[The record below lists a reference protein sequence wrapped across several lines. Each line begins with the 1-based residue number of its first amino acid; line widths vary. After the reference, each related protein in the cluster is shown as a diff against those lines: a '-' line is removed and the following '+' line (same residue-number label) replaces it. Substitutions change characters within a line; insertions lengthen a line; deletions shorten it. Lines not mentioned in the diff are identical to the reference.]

1 VPEPVSYVD
10 VEETLMECSEP
21 GAIRD
26 EELIAFF
33 EGEKVRPMVAM
44 HLAHCQECS
53 SRLVMYRG
61 MERKLT
67 RRLYRWDCPSNQIL
81 GEYQLEMLDGQLV
94 QAVQAHLMRCVLC
107 AAELATLTN
116 FLTVDLLLEQR
127 VKVEE
132 LVPAVSGQDIL
143 RDAFYPIEDARRR
156 IEHVRDQA
164 LTGMRRIAAWLIPTQ
179 PGLAYQR
186 GSTPQV
192 VSWPRNY
199 LAEDVTISLQLEQ
212 SVKQRGSLQL
222 IGFVSR
228 QGLAVEALQGTVTQ
242 LMTSEGVV
250 QEQQIDDLGNVIFVD
265 LAPALYTL
273 EVHLPEGIVVI
284 DQLAV
289 QAQE

>member
-1 VPEPVSYVD
+1 
-10 VEETLMECSEP
+10 MECSEP

-26 EELIAFF
+26 EELIAYF

-61 MERKLT
+61 IERKLV

-81 GEYQLEMLDGQLV
+81 GEYQLGMLDNHLLQP
-94 QAVQAHLMRCVLC
+94 VQAHLMRCVLC
-107 AAELATLTN
+107 AAELATLTH
-116 FLTVDLLLEQR
+116 FLTADPLLEPR

-132 LVPAVSGQDIL
+132 LVPAVPGPELS
-143 RDAFYPIEDARRR
+143 RDAFYPVEDAKRRLEYIR
-156 IEHVRDQA
+156 EQT

-212 SVKQRGSLQL
+212 SLKQRGSWQL

-228 QGLAVEALQGTVTQ
+228 QGLAVEALQGTLTQ
-242 LMTSEGVV
+242 LMTTEGVI
-250 QEQQIDDLGNVIFVD
+250 QQQQIDDLGNVIFAD
-265 LAPALYTL
+265 LAPALYTM
-273 EVHLPEGIVVI
+273 EVYLPEGTVVV
-284 DQLAV
+284 DQLEV
-289 QAQE
+289 QTQE